1 MIPVI
6 VDTAVVVPVNVL
18 PLTDDGDF
26 KTRETAV
33 NYNAAGMDLVWNFVT
48 PAGAVTQT
56 AVTPTT
62 AGVYD
67 WAHAG
72 DGMYTIEIPA
82 SGGGT
87 INNDTEGVGY
97 FSGVATGVL
106 PWRGPNILFGAANAV
121 NSLFGLDR
129 FETDMREIG
138 GVAQSATDA
147 KDFFD
152 TGYDPSTHKV
162 AGVALV
168 DTTTNSTNA
177 PGAGDFTVTMK
188 ASITTAATAATPTV
202 TAGTVTDKT
211 GYGLADGAITTA
223 KIADEAITAAKLAE
237 NAITANAMGPG
248 CIGASQVASGTI
260 DGDTFVSGALTVG
273 VRNAVGM
280 TASDLDDQLAAIKT
294 DTGNLVTRI
303 TSTLFS
309 GITSLAQW
317 LGLLAGKQ
325 TGNST
330 ARTELR
336 ATGAGSGTFD
346 ETTHSQEATR
356 DRGDAAW
363 VTATG
368 FSTHSAADAATAVR
382 SELAVELAHIDADI
396 SSRGTADPGDEMDL
410 VDAPNATAVTA
421 IQSGLSTYAG
431 GPVDSVT
438 GAVGSVTGDVGGKLL
453 GGGSGT
459 ITGTGARVVDA
470 SGGNVATAAA
480 QTTAQNDLNI
490 LTGTDGATL
499 ATAQPNY
506 APAVAANIPTAAEN
520 RVEMDSNSTKLA
532 LITEARMGALTDWIN
547 DGRLD
552 AILDTIAANVLLI
565 LGDTGTDG
573 VAISAAMANRI
584 ADHVRRRTQA
594 NVEASTDGDTLSLK
608 SEYGFI
614 QQAQE
619 SNTVDNAGKLTVYRT
634 DGTTEVGQITLATDA
649 EAEPV
654 VGVS

>member
-129 FETDMREIG
+129 FEVDMREIG

-177 PGAGDFTVTMK
+177 PGAGDFTGTMK
-188 ASITTAATAATPTV
+188 TSIGTAVAASAVASV
-202 TAGTVTDKT
+202 TAGVT
-211 GYGLADGAITTA
+211 LADGAITTA
-223 KIADEAITAAKLAE
+223 KIADDAITAAKLAE
-237 NAITANAMGPG
+237 NSITANAMATG

-260 DGDTFVSGALTVG
+260 KGDTFVSGALTVG

-303 TSTLFS
+303 TSSLFS

-346 ETTHSQEATR
+346 ETAHSQEATR

-368 FSTHSAADAATAVR
+368 FSTHSAANAATAVR
-382 SELAVELAHIDADI
+382 SELATELARIDADI
-396 SSRGTADPGDEMDL
+396 SSRGTADPGDQMAL
-410 VDAPNATAVTA
+410 VDDAITAGKFDQSTAHPVTSADSGSTA
-421 IQSGLSTYAG
+421 IARTGADGDTLETLSDEIAGISAG
-431 GPVDSVT
+431 GAS
-438 GAVGSVTGDVGGKLL
+438 AEDV
-453 GGGSGT
+453 
-459 ITGTGARVVDA
+459 
-470 SGGNVATAAA
+470 
-480 QTTAQNDLNI
+480 
-490 LTGTDGATL
+490 
-499 ATAQPNY
+499 
-506 APAVAANIPTAAEN
+506 
-520 RVEMDSNSTKLA
+520 RVEMDTNSTKLA
-532 LITEARMGALTDWIN
+532 LITSERMGALTDWI
-547 DGRLD
+547 DGGRLD
-552 AILDTIAANVLLI
+552 LLIDAILADTS
-565 LGDTGTDG
+565 TDG
-573 VAISAAMANRI
+573 VALSAAVCNKI
-584 ADHVRRRTQA
+584 ADHVRRRTQS
-594 NVEASTDGDTLSLK
+594 NVEASSDGDTLSLK